1 MIEVFTLIGCAV
13 LGWVLGTLARIS
25 IVAIGRSF
33 VLRFLVALL
42 VVGCFFDSAKACE
55 RCGLFGNRCA
65 LKQVQAV
72 VAQPIYAQPYAVNY
86 FVGAPIRVEAIV
98 QQALR
103 ADPQWQEFQQFK
115 QWQTLRA
122 HEPQATSQAV
132 ASSLIAANCASCHSG
147 AKPAKGLVLDGETAV
162 TCEQKLA
169 AMKAVRDGK
178 MPPPNKAAALSPEAK
193 GDLLSELLD
202 LPTIGGDP

>member
-1 MIEVFTLIGCAV
+1 MMFVFRFTVAM
-13 LGWVLGTLARIS
+13 LA
-25 IVAIGRSF
+25 
-33 VLRFLVALL
+33 
-42 VVGCFFDSAKACE
+42 VGCFFDSAKACE
-55 RCGLFGNRCA
+55 RCGLFNNRCA
-65 LKQVQAV
+65 FKQVQAV

-115 QWQTLRA
+115 EWQALQA
-122 HEPQATSQAV
+122 HPAEATPQAVSA
-132 ASSLIAANCASCHSG
+132 SLIAAKCASCHSG
-147 AKPAKGLVLDGETAV
+147 PKPAKGLVLDGETAV

-169 AMKAVRDGK
+169 AMKAVRDGV
-178 MPPPNKAAALSPEAK
+178 MPPPNKAAALSPEEK